1 MMKTCKHCAE
11 EIQDDAT
18 ICKHCGK
25 KQNGR
30 DMNKHVTIL
39 GILFISFSCLLCVGG
54 IVFSLVIPMAG
65 NISGNDVAMRITSII
80 GETLGTVL
88 IILSMPG
95 IVGGIGLLKRKYWA
109 RILILVLCFLSLLS
123 IPFGTALG
131 IYGIWIL
138 LKSETIEIFNPTQQ
152 EISEV
157 S

>member
-1 MMKTCKHCAE
+1 MKTCQFCAE

-18 ICKHCGK
+18 ICKHCRK

-39 GILFISFSCLLCVGG
+39 GILFISFGCLLCVGG
-54 IVFSLVIPMAG
+54 IVVNFVVPMAG
-65 NISGNDVAMRITSII
+65 IISGNDVAMRITSII
-80 GETLGTVL
+80 GDTLGIFLV
-88 IILSMPG
+88 ILSMPS
-95 IVGGIGLLKRKYWA
+95 ILGGIGLLKRKYWA

-138 LKSETIEIFNPTQQ
+138 LKSETVEIFNPTQV
-152 EISEV
+152 EISKV

>member
-1 MMKTCKHCAE
+1 MKTCQFCAE

-18 ICKHCGK
+18 LCKHCGK

-30 DMNKHVTIL
+30 DMNKHVKIL
-39 GILFISFSCLLCVGG
+39 GILFITFGCLLCVGG
-54 IVFSLVIPMAG
+54 IVVNFVVPMAG

-80 GETLGTVL
+80 GDTLGLLLVV
-88 IILSMPG
+88 LSMPS
-95 IVGGIGLLKRKYWA
+95 IIGGIGLLKRKYWA

-138 LKSETIEIFNPTQQ
+138 LKSETVEIFNPKQG
-152 EISEV
+152 
-157 S
+157 

>member
-1 MMKTCKHCAE
+1 MKKCNYCSE
-11 EIQDDAT
+11 EIQIEAI

-25 KQNGR
+25 KQNRR

-54 IVFSLVIPMAG
+54 IVFSWVIPMAG

-80 GETLGTVL
+80 GDTLGTVL
-88 IILSMPG
+88 IIMSMPG
-95 IVGGIGLLKRKYWA
+95 LVGGIGLLKRKYWA

-131 IYGIWIL
+131 VYGIWIL

>member
-1 MMKTCKHCAE
+1 MKTCQFCAE

-18 ICKHCGK
+18 ICKHCSK

-39 GILFISFSCLLCVGG
+39 GILFISFGCLLCVGG
-54 IVFSLVIPMAG
+54 IVVNLFVPMAG

-80 GETLGTVL
+80 GDTLGTLLVF
-88 IILSMPG
+88 LSMPS
-95 IVGGIGLLKRKYWA
+95 IIGGIGLLKRKYWA

-138 LKSETIEIFNPTQQ
+138 LKSETVGIFNPKQV
-152 EISEV
+152 EISERH
-157 S
+157 

>member
-1 MMKTCKHCAE
+1 MKTCQFCAE

-18 ICKHCGK
+18 ICKHCRK

-39 GILFISFSCLLCVGG
+39 GILFISFGCLLCVGG
-54 IVFSLVIPMAG
+54 IVVNLVVPMAG

-80 GETLGTVL
+80 GDTLGIFLV
-88 IILSMPG
+88 ILSMPN
-95 IVGGIGLLKRKYWA
+95 IIGGIGLLKRKYWA

-138 LKSETIEIFNPTQQ
+138 LKSETVEIFNQTQQ

>member
-1 MMKTCKHCAE
+1 MRTCQFCAE

-25 KQNGR
+25 NQNGR

-39 GILFISFSCLLCVGG
+39 GILFISFGCLLCVGG
-54 IVFSLVIPMAG
+54 VVVNLVVPMAG
-65 NISGNDVAMRITSII
+65 NISGNDVAMRITSTI
-80 GETLGTVL
+80 GDTLGIFLV
-88 IILSMPG
+88 ILSMPS
-95 IVGGIGLLKRKYWA
+95 IIGGIGLLKRKYWA

-138 LKSETIEIFNPTQQ
+138 LKSETAEIFNSKQG

-157 S
+157 H

>member
-1 MMKTCKHCAE
+1 MKTCKYCAE

-25 KQNGR
+25 TLNGR

-39 GILFISFSCLLCVGG
+39 GILYISFGCLLCVAG
-54 IVFSLVIPMAG
+54 IIINLILPMAG
-65 NISGNDVAMRITSII
+65 DISGNDVAIRITSIV
-80 GETLGTVL
+80 GNTLGIILVL
-88 IILSMPG
+88 ISMPG
-95 IVGGIGLLKRKYWA
+95 IIGGIGLLKRKYWA

-138 LKSETIEIFNPTQQ
+138 LKSETIEIFNQTPV
-152 EISEV
+152 EISE
-157 S
+157 

>member
-1 MMKTCKHCAE
+1 MKICKHCAE
-11 EIQDDAT
+11 EIQDNAT

-25 KQNGR
+25 KQNER
-30 DMNKHVTIL
+30 NMNKHVMIL

-54 IVFSLVIPMAG
+54 IVFSFVIPMAG

-80 GETLGTVL
+80 GDALGTVL
-88 IILSMPG
+88 IIMSMPG

-138 LKSETIEIFNPTQQ
+138 LKSETVEIFNPKQV
-152 EISEV
+152 EINERH
-157 S
+157 

>member
-1 MMKTCKHCAE
+1 MKTCKFCAE
-11 EIQDDAT
+11 EIKGDVT

-25 KQNGR
+25 KQNGW
-30 DMNKHVTIL
+30 DMNKHVTTL

-54 IVFSLVIPMAG
+54 IVFSWVIPMAG

-80 GETLGTVL
+80 GDTLGTVL
-88 IILSMPG
+88 IIMSMPG
-95 IVGGIGLLKRKYWA
+95 FVGGIGLLKRKYWA

>member
-1 MMKTCKHCAE
+1 MKTCKFCAE

-18 ICKHCGK
+18 ICKHCRK

-39 GILFISFSCLLCVGG
+39 GILFISFGCLLCVGG
-54 IVFSLVIPMAG
+54 IVVNLVVPMAG

-80 GETLGTVL
+80 GDTLGIFLV
-88 IILSMPG
+88 ILSIPN
-95 IVGGIGLLKRKYWA
+95 ILGGIGLLKRKYWA

-138 LKSETIEIFNPTQQ
+138 LKSETVEIFNQTQQ

>member
-1 MMKTCKHCAE
+1 MKKCQFCAE

-30 DMNKHVTIL
+30 DMNKHVTII

-54 IVFSLVIPMAG
+54 IVFSWVIPMAG

-80 GETLGTVL
+80 GDALGTVL
-88 IILSMPG
+88 IIMSMPG

-138 LKSETIEIFNPTQQ
+138 LKSETVEIFNQTQQ

>member
-1 MMKTCKHCAE
+1 MKTCKYCAE

-18 ICKHCGK
+18 ICKHCKK

-39 GILFISFSCLLCVGG
+39 GILFISFGCLLCVGG
-54 IVFSLVIPMAG
+54 IVVNLVVPMAG

-80 GETLGTVL
+80 GDTLG
-88 IILSMPG
+88 ILLVIFSMPS
-95 IVGGIGLLKRKYWA
+95 IIGGIGLLKRKYWA
-109 RILILVLCFLSLLS
+109 RILILVLSFLSLLS

-138 LKSETIEIFNPTQQ
+138 LKSETVEIFNQTQQ

>member
-1 MMKTCKHCAE
+1 MKTCKFCAE
-11 EIQDDAT
+11 EIQDNAT
-18 ICKHCGK
+18 ICKHCRK

-39 GILFISFSCLLCVGG
+39 GILFISFGCLLCVGG
-54 IVFSLVIPMAG
+54 IVVNLVVPMAG

-80 GETLGTVL
+80 GDTIGIFLV
-88 IILSMPG
+88 ILSIPN
-95 IVGGIGLLKRKYWA
+95 ILGGIGLLKRKYWA

-138 LKSETIEIFNPTQQ
+138 LKSETVEIFNQTQQ

>member
-1 MMKTCKHCAE
+1 MKTCQFCAE

-18 ICKHCGK
+18 LCKHCGK

-39 GILFISFSCLLCVGG
+39 GILFITFGCLLCVGG
-54 IVFSLVIPMAG
+54 IVVNFVVPMAG

-80 GETLGTVL
+80 GDTLGLLLV
-88 IILSMPG
+88 ILSMPS
-95 IVGGIGLLKRKYWA
+95 IIGGIGLLKRKYWA

-138 LKSETIEIFNPTQQ
+138 LKSETIEIFNQIPG
-152 EISEV
+152 EIRK
-157 S
+157 

>member
-1 MMKTCKHCAE
+1 MKTCKHCAE

-18 ICKHCGK
+18 ICKHCRK

-39 GILFISFSCLLCVGG
+39 GILFISFGCLLCVGG
-54 IVFSLVIPMAG
+54 IVVNLAVPMAG
-65 NISGNDVAMRITSII
+65 SISGNDVAIRITSII
-80 GETLGTVL
+80 GDTLGTLLV
-88 IILSMPG
+88 ILSMPS
-95 IVGGIGLLKRKYWA
+95 IIGGIGLLKRKYWA
-109 RILILVLCFLSLLS
+109 RILILILCFLSLLS

-138 LKSETIEIFNPTQQ
+138 LKSETVEIFNQTQQ

>member
-1 MMKTCKHCAE
+1 MKTCQFCAE

-18 ICKHCGK
+18 ICKHCRK

-39 GILFISFSCLLCVGG
+39 GILFISFGCLLCVGG
-54 IVFSLVIPMAG
+54 IVVNLVVPMAG

-80 GETLGTVL
+80 GDTLG
-88 IILSMPG
+88 ILLVIFSMPS
-95 IVGGIGLLKRKYWA
+95 IIGGIGLLKRKYWA

-138 LKSETIEIFNPTQQ
+138 LKSETVEIFNQTQQ

>member
-1 MMKTCKHCAE
+1 MKTCKFCAE
-11 EIQDDAT
+11 EIQQDAT
-18 ICKHCGK
+18 ICKHCRK

-39 GILFISFSCLLCVGG
+39 GILFISFGCLLCVGG
-54 IVFSLVIPMAG
+54 IVVNLVVPMAG

-80 GETLGTVL
+80 GDTLGIFLV
-88 IILSMPG
+88 ILSMPS
-95 IVGGIGLLKRKYWA
+95 IIGGIGLLKRKYWA

-138 LKSETIEIFNPTQQ
+138 LKSETVEIFNQTQQ

>member
-1 MMKTCKHCAE
+1 MKTCKFCAE
-11 EIQDDAT
+11 EIQQDAT
-18 ICKHCGK
+18 ICKHCRK

-39 GILFISFSCLLCVGG
+39 GILFISFGCLLCVGG
-54 IVFSLVIPMAG
+54 IVVNLVVPMAG

-80 GETLGTVL
+80 GDTLGIFLV
-88 IILSMPG
+88 ILSIPN
-95 IVGGIGLLKRKYWA
+95 ILGGIGLLKRKYWA

-138 LKSETIEIFNPTQQ
+138 LKSETIEIFNQIPG
-152 EISEV
+152 EIRK
-157 S
+157 

>member
-1 MMKTCKHCAE
+1 MKKCHFCAE

-25 KQNGR
+25 KQNER
-30 DMNKHVTIL
+30 NMNKHVMIL
-39 GILFISFSCLLCVGG
+39 GIPFISFSCLLCVGG
-54 IVFSLVIPMAG
+54 IVFSFVIPMAG

-80 GETLGTVL
+80 GDALGTVL
-88 IILSMPG
+88 IIMSMPG

-138 LKSETIEIFNPTQQ
+138 LKSETVEIFNPKQV
-152 EISEV
+152 EISERH
-157 S
+157 

>member
-1 MMKTCKHCAE
+1 MKTCKYCAE

-25 KQNGR
+25 TLNGR

-39 GILFISFSCLLCVGG
+39 GILYISFGCLLCVAG
-54 IVFSLVIPMAG
+54 IVTNLILPMAG
-65 NISGNDVAMRITSII
+65 NISGNDVAMRITSIV
-80 GETLGTVL
+80 GNTLGTILVL
-88 IILSMPG
+88 ISMPG
-95 IVGGIGLLKRKYWA
+95 IIGGIGLLKRKYWA

-138 LKSETIEIFNPTQQ
+138 LKSETIEIFNQTQG
-152 EISEV
+152 EISK
-157 S
+157 

>member
-1 MMKTCKHCAE
+1 MKKCQFCVE

-39 GILFISFSCLLCVGG
+39 GILFISFNCLLCFGG
-54 IVFSLVIPMAG
+54 ILISLALPMAG

-80 GETLGTVL
+80 GDALGTVL
-88 IILSMPG
+88 IMMSMPG

-138 LKSETIEIFNPTQQ
+138 LKSETVEIFNSKQV
-152 EISEV
+152 EISERH
-157 S
+157 

>member
-1 MMKTCKHCAE
+1 MKTCQFCAE

-18 ICKHCGK
+18 LCKHCGK

-30 DMNKHVTIL
+30 NMNKHVTIL
-39 GILFISFSCLLCVGG
+39 GILFISFSCLLCIGG
-54 IVFSLVIPMAG
+54 IVFSLVVPMAG
-65 NISGNDVAMRITSII
+65 NISGNDVVMRITSII
-80 GETLGTVL
+80 GDTLGTVL
-88 IILSMPG
+88 IIMSMPG

-138 LKSETIEIFNPTQQ
+138 LKSETIEIFNPTEQ